1 MVGYGEGVVGNVV
14 VGAWA
19 GIGNGDGSGWN
30 VVVLEFRQW
39 DDDGVELGHWRTDV
53 GGDLGAGGGVACQ
66 GEQVE
71 E

>member
-30 VVVLEFRQW
+30 VVVLDFHQW
-39 DDDGVELGHWRTDV
+39 DDDGVEIRALED
-53 GGDLGAGGGVACQ
+53 
-66 GEQVE
+66 
-71 E
+71 